1 MTYAAGEWVNDT
13 GAFSSRLTCEALP
26 EWQMAFEMD
35 TFASTDTC
43 LPAAFDLGGGVTAT
57 VS

>member
-1 MTYAAGEWVNDT
+1 M
-13 GAFSSRLTCEALP
+13 TCEALP